1 MLNIPLDPPDGE
13 LAAEVDGIDVSDALR
28 VDGGLLSLRLF
39 TPLDPGTHE
48 LVIYSISGADFRIIG
63 TFSFRSF
70 GVSEGD
76 GNGLSVSAE
85 HKIGTRRLND
95 DATDFAESA
104 GEFQFSTVNGG
115 LRVGAD
121 YLATTVVED
130 QLTDNPADIGEY
142 YVELYRPGD
151 LLNMTARIGHQ
162 SLDFDDVA
170 VSDVSRRGL
179 GVYVATPG
187 DRFSLGV
194 FATQTVESLGVENF
208 LGVEVEDDRM
218 FGATASVRPFTGNDL
233 RISVTSAEA
242 RGTAEGGLTVGE
254 GDVAAVSVDGSFA
267 DGRGRFTFG
276 GGIAKWDEDAEGV
289 VSGSW
294 WKFEGGVISG

>member
-1 MLNIPLDPPDGE
+1 
-13 LAAEVDGIDVSDALR
+13 
-28 VDGGLLSLRLF
+28 
-39 TPLDPGTHE
+39 
-48 LVIYSISGADFRIIG
+48 
-63 TFSFRSF
+63 
-70 GVSEGD
+70 
-76 GNGLSVSAE
+76 
-85 HKIGTRRLND
+85 
-95 DATDFAESA
+95 
-104 GEFQFSTVNGG
+104 
-115 LRVGAD
+115 
-121 YLATTVVED
+121 
-130 QLTDNPADIGEY
+130 
-142 YVELYRPGD
+142 
-151 LLNMTARIGHQ
+151 MTARIGHQ

-218 FGATASVRPFTGNDL
+218 FGATGLGASIYWQRSAHQ
-233 RISVTSAEA
+233 RVTSAEA

-276 GGIAKWDEDAEGV
+276 GGIAKWDEDV
-289 VSGSW
+289 
-294 WKFEGGVISG
+294 EGGLFTE